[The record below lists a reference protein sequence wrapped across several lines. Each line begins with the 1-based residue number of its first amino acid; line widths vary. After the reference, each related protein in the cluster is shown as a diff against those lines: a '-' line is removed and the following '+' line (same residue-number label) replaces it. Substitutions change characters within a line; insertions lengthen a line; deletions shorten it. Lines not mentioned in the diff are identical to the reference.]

1 MLYVPHMHILR
12 IKLRIVQRYALMTLF
27 FECANIIKY
36 TSYEFVYKVY
46 RDLILYFNIINIFNL
61 RIIYCFNLLMIIPT
75 LQKNTITEIIYLTLV
90 C

>member
-46 RDLILYFNIINIFNL
+46 RDLILY
-61 RIIYCFNLLMIIPT
+61 MH
-75 LQKNTITEIIYLTLV
+75 IYLV
-90 C
+90 F

>member
-46 RDLILYFNIINIFNL
+46 RDLILYMILYMIKQCKNIYILCVKIHL
-61 RIIYCFNLLMIIPT
+61 YD
-75 LQKNTITEIIYLTLV
+75 V
-90 C
+90 CI

>member
-46 RDLILYFNIINIFNL
+46 RDLILYLYIWYSNIEN
-61 RIIYCFNLLMIIPT
+61 
-75 LQKNTITEIIYLTLV
+75 
-90 C
+90 

>member
-27 FECANIIKY
+27 FECASIIKY

-46 RDLILYFNIINIFNL
+46 RDLILYFICNIYAYIHN
-61 RIIYCFNLLMIIPT
+61 
-75 LQKNTITEIIYLTLV
+75 QKYDW